1 MNRLQLLL
9 ERRSADSTQAWPA
22 AAVLLLFSSCV
33 SSGVV
38 WDGRDWDLEPC
49 TELAEDVPA
58 SYFGESVSDP
68 SLVWIG
74 HQSLHLPFQAED
86 DVDEEQ
92 LRDEA
97 MKLSAAAGAE
107 QAYAFHF
114 SFEER
119 LDNMTYTYATPT
131 ANYTFHNADFGTAVH
146 RRAHAY
152 LFARNH
158 AIRAYELLEDRAGAT
173 RQELDL
179 VQGWIEDGSVS
190 QDSLPPR
197 MDRPQDDPA
206 TLWSEVLLV
215 QYAHHHADAEVV
227 GRLARMES
235 RLCGVAQREDPA
247 GFALEAH
254 AKLGP
259 LLTGSAART
268 RTHLVVDRAG
278 LSIEKPAGFDRQ
290 WGTTTRPWCQTDG
303 AEALGAGLSDYSWQT
318 CGQTLA
324 AYARSDGGGH
334 ATFSLMVLP
343 AGTEDLEEVWVN
355 AKEVYSSDEL
365 NLYEVTS
372 MEIDGGR
379 GVSYVLDRQVDIL
392 TFEAR
397 TMGEPG
403 IVLKPHWAVVTVGY
417 LSSDTDTERLLQEM
431 VESIRWEP
439 DFGDRSLLWRSE
451 IRPYNWF
458 SSGYQIS
465 SSTFE
470 RPSRRVASN

>member
-1 MNRLQLLL
+1 ML
-9 ERRSADSTQAWPA
+9 EQRSPHFAPAWPA
-22 AAVLLLFSSCV
+22 AAALLLLSSCI

-49 TELAEDVPA
+49 TEMAEDVPP
-58 SYFGESVSDP
+58 SYFKHNLSDP

-74 HQSLHLPFQAED
+74 HQSLHLPVQPGD

-119 LDNMTYTYATPT
+119 LDNITYTYATPT
-131 ANYTFHNADFGTAVH
+131 ADYTFYNADLGAVVH
-146 RRAHAY
+146 RRADAY

-158 AIRAYELLEDRAGAT
+158 AIRAYELLENRAGAT

-179 VQGWIEDGSVS
+179 VQGWVEDGSVG

-197 MDRPQDDPA
+197 MDRPEDDPA

-215 QYAHHHADAEVV
+215 QYAHHHADAEVI
-227 GRLARMES
+227 GLLARMES

-254 AKLGP
+254 AKLGH
-259 LLTGSAART
+259 LLLGSAARA

-278 LSIEKPAGFDRQ
+278 LSIEKPAGFDAQ
-290 WGTTTRPWCQTDG
+290 WDTTTQPWYQTEP
-303 AEALGAGLSDYSWQT
+303 AAALGADLSDYSWQT
-318 CGQTLA
+318 GGQTLA
-324 AYARSDGGGH
+324 AYARSQGGGH
-334 ATFSLMVLP
+334 AIFSLMVLP
-343 AGTEDLEEVWVN
+343 AATEDLEEEFAS
-355 AKEVYSSDEL
+355 AKEVYSSDGL
-365 NLYEVTS
+365 TIHEVTS

-397 TMGEPG
+397 TLGEPG
-403 IVLKPHWAVVTVGY
+403 IVLKPHWAVVTIGFQ
-417 LSSDTDTERLLQEM
+417 SSDTDTERLLQEM

-458 SSGYQIS
+458 SSGYQVS

-470 RPSRRVASN
+470 RPSRRVVSN